1 MVQIPIPDQPVDG
14 QRLSPEQWDSLKSE
28 TLARAREA
36 RSQVLRDF
44 LAWLAQRAGAL
55 VRQSRD
61 VYSAWRNR
69 RAAVRELQG
78 LDNRM
83 LRDMGIARS
92 EIEWLVAGG
101 EESRAAQSR
110 GAAVRKTR
118 LAQGTARR
126 PASAVHKRAA

>member
-1 MVQIPIPDQPVDG
+1 MVQIPIPDPVDG
-14 QRLSPEQWDSLKSE
+14 RKLSPEQWDSLKSE
-28 TLARAREA
+28 TIARAREA

-55 VRQSRD
+55 ARQARD
-61 VYSAWRNR
+61 AYAARRNR
-69 RAAVRELQG
+69 RSAIRELQG

-101 EESRAAQSR
+101 DEAAAQSR
-110 GAAVRKTR
+110 AAPVRKAR
-118 LAQGTARR
+118 AAQGTARK
-126 PASAVHKRAA
+126 PASPVHKRAA

>member
-1 MVQIPIPDQPVDG
+1 MVQIPVPDHPVDG

-28 TLARAREA
+28 TIVRAREA

-44 LAWLAQRAGAL
+44 LAWLAQRGGAL

-101 EESRAAQSR
+101 EENSATQRRAVTARKPAVQ
-110 GAAVRKTR
+110 GAARKP
-118 LAQGTARR
+118 ATAN
-126 PASAVHKRAA
+126 HKRAA